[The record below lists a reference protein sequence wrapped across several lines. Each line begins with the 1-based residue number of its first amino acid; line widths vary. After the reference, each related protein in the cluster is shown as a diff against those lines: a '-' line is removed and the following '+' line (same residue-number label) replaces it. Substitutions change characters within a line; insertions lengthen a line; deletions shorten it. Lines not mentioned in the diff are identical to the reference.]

1 MLNLRLVK
9 PLGDTNVIVQALG
22 LNSFQCSY
30 KSVTTTYI
38 AFSIDD
44 AYDTF
49 IEAINDKRSIVFQL
63 LKGGDKR

>member
-1 MLNLRLVK
+1 MQNALLVK

-38 AFSIDD
+38 AFTIDD
-44 AYDTF
+44 AYDIF
-49 IEAINDKRSIVFQL
+49 VEAINDKKSIIFKL
-63 LKGGDKR
+63 LKGGK